1 MCIMLTKEECGIQ
14 RFQGASKRY
23 LVFINE
29 EPFAVV
35 KGKHL
40 PLNPQLLH
48 HEDGDLSH
56 YRYEIELKEP
66 FTHQ

>member
-1 MCIMLTKEECGIQ
+1 MKKHVLHPLNAGGSTWLTE
-14 RFQGASKRY
+14 SD